1 MYSGYCPDYLPRPRK
16 EVRTTPKPLLPW
28 LVRKVECI
36 RGNLPILMQCAPAFN
51 YARSPHTTA
60 IVDDDSVL
68 PNIQKKAVFE
78 SEELT
83 LDLRYVVDNSM
94 EDPDATEPEISL
106 EFLDLS
112 AKGHKGLAVQSVL
125 HLTEGQTVTFILRTP
140 PTVTTRAIT
149 VLDEAVQQTV
159 RDETRVL
166 RRAPDDP
173 LLTKELMASVLH
185 VC

>member
-1 MYSGYCPDYLPRPRK
+1 
-16 EVRTTPKPLLPW
+16 
-28 LVRKVECI
+28 
-36 RGNLPILMQCAPAFN
+36 MQCAPAFN
-51 YARSPHTTA
+51 YARSPHTTT

-83 LDLRYVVDNSM
+83 LDLRYVVDNVM
-94 EDPDATEPEISL
+94 EDPEATEPEISM

-112 AKGHKGLAVQSVL
+112 AKGHKGLAVQSL
-125 HLTEGQTVTFILRTP
+125 LELTEGQTVTFILRTP

-149 VLDEAVQQTV
+149 VASEQTG
-159 RDETRVL
+159 REINVL

-173 LLTKELMASVLH
+173 LLTKDLMASVLH
-185 VC
+185 VRCLSSLASC